1 VAGKAEPISV
11 SNALLTVASG
21 KVVDPRP
28 AGPNGH
34 PSMHG
39 GMDEQM
45 EDEEKRACNPGFHP
59 KA

>member
-11 SNALLTVASG
+11 SNALLTLGSG
-21 KVVDPRP
+21 KVVDLGA

-45 EDEEKRACNPGFHP
+45 EEEEKRACNPDFHP